1 MREMEISM
9 TKTFEEV
16 PVATVEVIPTFD
28 GNEIKFKPLSKL
40 ENYLIAEEEVEL
52 YLRTQPQPLP
62 EVPEFVAGAIESL
75 PEHYSAF
82 EAISLINAKVNA
94 LPEENED
101 WLPVY
106 NWLCEGIGNQN
117 IFARAWLDGYTVEK
131 PQLFEVKMP
140 IVYWDDDASQLTNGF
155 DFLRIDKETDEVDF
169 VGFLSNTKKHTVH
182 FTEQE
187 IKSIDERYW
196 KFAVPVE
203 DGE

>member
-1 MREMEISM
+1 MFS
-9 TKTFEEV
+9 
-16 PVATVEVIPTFD
+16 
-28 GNEIKFKPLSKL
+28 N
-40 ENYLIAEEEVEL
+40 
-52 YLRTQPQPLP
+52 
-62 EVPEFVAGAIESL
+62 
-75 PEHYSAF
+75 
-82 EAISLINAKVNA
+82 
-94 LPEENED
+94 
-101 WLPVY
+101 
-106 NWLCEGIGNQN
+106 GNQEL
-117 IFARAWLDGYTVEK
+117 FALAFITGKYEVEK

-196 KFAVPVE
+196 QFAVPVE